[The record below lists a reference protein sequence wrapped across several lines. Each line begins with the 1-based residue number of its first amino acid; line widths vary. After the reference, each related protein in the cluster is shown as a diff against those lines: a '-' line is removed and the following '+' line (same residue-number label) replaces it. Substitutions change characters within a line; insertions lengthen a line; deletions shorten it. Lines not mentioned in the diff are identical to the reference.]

1 MPVSWML
8 ANYFFWKCKD
18 DLVCQHVWCDLLG
31 RDYQDPIKEN
41 AVKTF
46 KKTHTNTPKAT
57 SNFHTIEISTFK
69 TKDYLIVCYYIL
81 TSVYVKR
88 KFSCQLT
95 MKARKL
101 CLVCDFMAEEADK
114 TAV

>member
-1 MPVSWML
+1 MCDVIYWAETTKIQSKKMPS
-8 ANYFFWKCKD
+8 K
-18 DLVCQHVWCDLLG
+18 H
-31 RDYQDPIKEN
+31 
-41 AVKTF
+41 
-46 KKTHTNTPKAT
+46 KKTHTNTLCSLFITSTQMTIIKVHLYVHTPKAT
-57 SNFHTIEISTFK
+57 SIFHTIEISTFK
-69 TKDYLIVCYYIL
+69 TEDYLIVCYYIL
-81 TSVYVKR
+81 NSVYVKR